1 MTAFDG
7 AAPLTYDEPQTA
19 HDALHFEAAEVARC
33 VSEGR
38 TDSPLRPLTD
48 SVATMR
54 VIDEIR
60 RQLGIVFDEE
70 R

>member
-1 MTAFDG
+1 MTPFTG
-7 AAPLTYDEPQTA
+7 ASPLRYSEPSAA

-33 VSEGR
+33 IVEGR
-38 TDSPLRPLTD
+38 TESPLRTLAD
-48 SVATMR
+48 SVVTMR

-60 RQLGIVFDEE
+60 RQLGIIFDEE